1 MYHILDW
8 IYFFSGH
15 ELFNFIFVKTDG
27 GFSDF
32 SFQRIGIFGFA
43 GLAKFFSSAFRFL
56 HCTFWWLVQ
65 FAGFLQFSLWF
76 SGFWQK
82 WWRLFEFS
90 CAVQLTVFLCQG
102 RPSPDV
108 VLLLLL
114 CPTKFRNQVLRDFGT
129 VVSFAAV
136 IKSSPN
142 VGEKRC
148 VTTLI
153 TAAKERYGTG
163 TEGDYW

>member
-65 FAGFLQFSLWF
+65 FAGFLQFSLLF
-76 SGFWQK
+76 SGFWQNMMM
-82 WWRLFEFS
+82 
-90 CAVQLTVFLCQG
+90 AVVRIFLCNAIYGFSAFAKEDPVQT
-102 RPSPDV
+102 
-108 VLLLLL
+108 L
-114 CPTKFRNQVLRDFGT
+114 CFCCCAQLNSGIKFHTTLVRQQVKHRVSVAPTKSINN
-129 VVSFAAV
+129 
-136 IKSSPN
+136 IN
-142 VGEKRC
+142 VF
-148 VTTLI
+148 
-153 TAAKERYGTG
+153 
-163 TEGDYW
+163 